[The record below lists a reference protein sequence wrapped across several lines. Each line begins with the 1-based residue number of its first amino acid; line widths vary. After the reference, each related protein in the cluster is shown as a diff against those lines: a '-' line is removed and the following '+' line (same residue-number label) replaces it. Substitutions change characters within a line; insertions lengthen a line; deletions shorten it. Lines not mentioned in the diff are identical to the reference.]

1 MGPTCLGSRAAAAL
15 RRWVR
20 PRPRGGVCPA
30 TPPSL
35 ATPPGRAGAL
45 AARVADGA
53 LNPYGGGGG
62 GGGSRGPGRDRCPR
76 LDRTRAAGA
85 PGRPLPGMAAEV
97 RVSRWYFGGLASCG
111 AACCTHPLDLLKV
124 RAVWAGRA
132 AVGNRGPAPT
142 KDALAPG
149 P

>member
-35 ATPPGRAGAL
+35 TTPPGRAGAL

-53 LNPYGGGGG
+53 LNPDGGGGG